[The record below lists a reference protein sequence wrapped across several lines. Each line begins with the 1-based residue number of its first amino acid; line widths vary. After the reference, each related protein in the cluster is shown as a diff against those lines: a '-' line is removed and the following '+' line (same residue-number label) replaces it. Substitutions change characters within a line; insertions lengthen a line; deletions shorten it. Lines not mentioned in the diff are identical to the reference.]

1 MAIEAR
7 DESRGRSIC
16 IDKFSVCC
24 PCGQVTYPDI
34 FGPDAGLE
42 DEGGGG
48 TRGHRSRRSA
58 IYERQLN
65 SWPWPVQKLLTSVGF
80 SVRTTMVRDKRPRIL
95 MLSSVCYVMPTG
107 ERSKVAFVRLHGG
120 RFRGGNGTNGKLTD

>member
-42 DEGGGG
+42 DEGGGDQR
-48 TRGHRSRRSA
+48 TPEPA
-58 IYERQLN
+58 IRDLRATIE
-65 SWPWPVQKLLTSVGF
+65 LLTLA
-80 SVRTTMVRDKRPRIL
+80 RA
-95 MLSSVCYVMPTG
+95 
-107 ERSKVAFVRLHGG
+107 KVTDLG
-120 RFRGGNGTNGKLTD
+120 RFFSADDDGAGQKAANFNALLGLLCNADR